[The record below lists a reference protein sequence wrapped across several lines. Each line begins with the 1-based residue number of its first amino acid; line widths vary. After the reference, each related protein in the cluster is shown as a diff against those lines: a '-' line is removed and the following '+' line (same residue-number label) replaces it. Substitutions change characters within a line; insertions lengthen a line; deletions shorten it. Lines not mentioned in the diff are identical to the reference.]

1 MNNEVALMIESYH
14 PSNIQE
20 KTNVVKEVLQEVAL
34 SGLAKAGFFD
44 HAAFYG
50 GTSLRIFYGLNR
62 FSEDLDFALINQNED
77 FHIENFFP
85 FLVEHFKSYGINI
98 NVESKNK
105 AIFSDVQSSFI
116 KVNAQELMASLFPN
130 VDDSKRIVFNQK
142 FKIKFEIDIHNPSG
156 GKSVI
161 ISKSDPISY
170 QARVFDLPTL
180 FAGKISALLF
190 RKYLNNVKGRDYYDY
205 LFFINKDIPVNLK
218 YLENK
223 MKNSGNLLENDHLTL
238 EMVKQMLFKRF
249 STTDFELAKNDI
261 INFIDYNENINQWDA
276 SLFIKTLDHLHD

>member
-14 PSNIQE
+14 PSSIQE
-20 KTNVVKEVLQEVAL
+20 RTNAVKEVLQELAL
-34 SGLAKAGFFD
+34 SGLSKAGFFD

-62 FSEDLDFALINQNED
+62 FSEDLDFALIDQNED
-77 FHIENFFP
+77 FQIEKYFP
-85 FLVEHFKSYGINI
+85 FLIEHFKSYGINI
-98 NVESKNK
+98 SVESKNK
-105 AIFSDVQSSFI
+105 AVFSDVQSSYI

-161 ISKSDPISY
+161 VSKSDPIPY

-180 FAGKISALLF
+180 FAGKIAAVLCRSYQNRVGQHLQILGIVHRIGAPVALGVAINHIGLHLNTENGLF
-190 RKYLNNVKGRDYYDY
+190 EA
-205 LFFINKDIPVNLK
+205 F
-218 YLENK
+218 
-223 MKNSGNLLENDHLTL
+223 
-238 EMVKQMLFKRF
+238 
-249 STTDFELAKNDI
+249 
-261 INFIDYNENINQWDA
+261 
-276 SLFIKTLDHLHD
+276 